1 MSSGLPSQSLSI
13 LPLSVAKTSKKCADE
28 LSKGNAFNS
37 MKLLTENMLNGI
49 LLINNF
55 EPVKAKTPAR

>member
-13 LPLSVAKTSKKCADE
+13 AKTSKKCADE